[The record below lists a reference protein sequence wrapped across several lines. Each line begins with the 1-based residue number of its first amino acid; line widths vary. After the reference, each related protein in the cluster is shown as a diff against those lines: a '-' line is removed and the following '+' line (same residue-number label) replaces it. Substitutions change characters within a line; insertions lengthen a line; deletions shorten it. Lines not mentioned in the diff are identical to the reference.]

1 MGISGLAP
9 LVSEA
14 GSLSTHHN
22 GGGSPH
28 VGLVI
33 VGGVLQLGGQNLNVV
48 VLQPSDA
55 LLRSTGHTGHTEEGT
70 YRGTDEIGV
79 VQVAE
84 GVAHDDGID
93 VGCISGTQDGS
104 YVAGFLDTF
113 HHHDEGMLL

>member
-22 GGGSPH
+22 GGGPPH

-48 VLQPSDA
+48 GFQPLDA

-70 YRGTDEIGV
+70 YGSSDEIGV
-79 VQVAE
+79 IQVAK